1 MLFKD
6 SYIYVVDNTGV
17 SIVKCISIARNFK
30 KNYASI
36 GESIVCV
43 LKKVRSQIMKKKKT
57 RIYKG
62 EIHQVLLVSQVFPFS
77 RTDGSI
83 FSTDTNAG
91 ILLIPPK
98 IKKKKNEP

>member
-1 MLFKD
+1 MLYKD

-30 KNYASI
+30 KNYVSV
-36 GESIVCV
+36 GEAIVCV

-62 EIHQVLLVSQVFPFS
+62 EIHQLLIISQVFPFK
-77 RTDGSI
+77 RNDGSI
-83 FSTDTNAG
+83 FNTDINAG
-91 ILLIPPK
+91 IILISPK
-98 IKKKKNEP
+98 IKKQKNEP